1 MFAICRV
8 EMGLNVAQDWRM
20 GVAAIEQQL
29 AEDWGVQNGMQEGKG
44 ELLHGNVHLETQGAL
59 FRYVS
64 EWSPKDK
71 AKTKGGY
78 LKVIYLFSEA
88 TNKFTLFKI

>member
-1 MFAICRV
+1 MVNTNLNVYYTMFAICRV

-44 ELLHGNVHLETQGAL
+44 ELLHGNTCI
-59 FRYVS
+59 
-64 EWSPKDK
+64 
-71 AKTKGGY
+71 
-78 LKVIYLFSEA
+78 IYTILSDI
-88 TNKFTLFKI
+88 KF